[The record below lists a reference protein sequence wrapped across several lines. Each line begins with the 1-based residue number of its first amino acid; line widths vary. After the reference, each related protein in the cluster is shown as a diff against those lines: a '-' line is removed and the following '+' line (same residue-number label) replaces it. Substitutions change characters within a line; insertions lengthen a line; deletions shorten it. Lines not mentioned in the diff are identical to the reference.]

1 MRIGKSLPMVVLLAL
16 FSAGGPRAQGQ
27 KPPEPP
33 RVTGAVELTIVNLD
47 VVVTDKSGK
56 PVPGLSQKDFEVLL
70 DRKPVAI
77 TNFREVR
84 EPLPSTAGVPAAPA
98 PADSAPA
105 AGEPRLSRHIVLF
118 FDKLQIFDATKRAV
132 LFDSLKKLLV
142 RELGPGD
149 DAMIVTWN
157 RSISTIVPFT
167 GDLAALGRSLDDIAK
182 RSSRVADENATLEL
196 VARDNAWF
204 ASLEE
209 SPAQAGGGR
218 TRGPVVAPGDVGPPT
233 ENRAA
238 AVQAYGDIKGKAAA
252 LKGLIATLG
261 GMEGRK
267 ILVFASHRFG
277 RYAGL
282 EYFLDKR
289 AKPGDSVNPN
299 SREFDAKSL
308 IEAVTETANA
318 HGVTIYALFPVGWE
332 TVTSSAADSSAYDPA
347 ASNAPTLGGREQ
359 IVESNEMEALLL
371 VSGRTGGV
379 AMSGTG
385 EVREFADRV
394 ATDLSSYY
402 SIGYAPPEGPAKR
415 TAAVA
420 VKVKNRDL
428 AVRVRS
434 AVVAR
439 TAAERMMD
447 RVLSNLFSPDRS
459 SKLPI
464 RAVARAPAPAP
475 DGSYRI
481 PLDVQVPIKPLAL
494 LPNAQGASGS
504 FSVYVA
510 SVGPNGNFTEI
521 TNPPKSFD
529 IQTADLER
537 AKAAHFT
544 YEVEVPASS
553 PEARISVG
561 VLDEVGKDAG
571 FAIVTLPAAPKK

>member
-1 MRIGKSLPMVVLLAL
+1 LSIALLLVLL
-16 FSAGGPRAQGQ
+16 SAGVRDARGQ
-27 KPPEPP
+27 RPPEAP

-47 VVVTDKSGK
+47 VIVTDKSGK
-56 PVPGLSQKDFEVLL
+56 PVPGLPQKDFEVLL

-84 EPLPSTAGVPAAPA
+84 GPAPAADGAPPSVAADAAAPA
-98 PADSAPA
+98 D
-105 AGEPRLSRHIVLF
+105 EPRLHRHIVLF
-118 FDKLQIFDATKRAV
+118 FDKLQMIDATKRAV

-167 GDLAALGRSLDDIAK
+167 GDLATLGRSLDDIAK
-182 RSSRVADENATLEL
+182 KSSRIAEEGTTLDQVASES
-196 VARDNAWF
+196 AWF
-204 ASLEE
+204 ASLNE
-209 SPAQAGGGR
+209 PPPPG
-218 TRGPVVAPGDVGPPT
+218 TRGPTVGPGGAGSPH
-233 ENRAA
+233 ENRSAA
-238 AVQAYGDIKGKAAA
+238 AQAYGDMKGKASA
-252 LKGLIATLG
+252 LKGLVATLG
-261 GMEGRK
+261 GMDGRK

-282 EYFLDKR
+282 EFFLDKR
-289 AKPGDSVNPN
+289 AKPGDSASPDA
-299 SREFDAKSL
+299 REFDAKSL

-318 HGVTIYALFPVGWE
+318 QGVTIYALFPVGWE
-332 TVTSSAADSSAYDPA
+332 TVTSSAADSAAYNPA
-347 ASNAPTLGGREQ
+347 TSNAPTLGGREQ

-415 TAAVA
+415 SAAVA
-420 VKVKNRDL
+420 VKLKNRDL
-428 AVRVRS
+428 TVRVRS

-447 RVLSNLFSPDRS
+447 RVLSNLFSADKASR
-459 SKLPI
+459 LPVK
-464 RAVARAPAPAP
+464 AVAKTPAPAP
-475 DGSYRI
+475 DGSWRI
-481 PLDVQVPIKPLAL
+481 PLEVQIPIKPLAL

-504 FSVYVA
+504 FSVFVA
-510 SVGPNGNFTEI
+510 SVGPKGNFNEI
-521 TNPPKSFD
+521 TNPPKNFD
-529 IQTADLER
+529 IATADLER
-537 AKAAHFT
+537 AKSAHFT
-544 YEVEVPASS
+544 YEVDVPASS

-571 FAIVTLPAAPKK
+571 FAIVTLPAPPKK

>member
-1 MRIGKSLPMVVLLAL
+1 M
-16 FSAGGPRAQGQ
+16 
-27 KPPEPP
+27 
-33 RVTGAVELTIVNLD
+33 NLD
-47 VVVTDKSGK
+47 VVVTDKNGK
-56 PVPGLSQKDFEVLL
+56 PVTGLAQKDFEILL

-84 EPLPSTAGVPAAPA
+84 EPAPAGAGGRPAPVPADAAAP
-98 PADSAPA
+98 
-105 AGEPRLSRHIVLF
+105 AGEPRLPRHIVLF
-118 FDKLQIFDATKRAV
+118 FDKLQIFDAAKRAV

-182 RSSRVADENATLEL
+182 GARGSRRRARRSSR
-196 VARDNAWF
+196 
-204 ASLEE
+204 
-209 SPAQAGGGR
+209 SPARTPGSLPSTESSLPLGIGGR
-218 TRGPVVAPGDVGPPT
+218 ARGPAVGPGDIGPPA
-233 ENRAA
+233 ENRFAA
-238 AVQAYGDIKGKAAA
+238 SQAYGDMTGKASA

-282 EYFLDKR
+282 EFFLDKR

-299 SREFDAKSL
+299 AREFDAKSL

-332 TVTSSAADSSAYDPA
+332 TVTSSAADSAVYNPA
-347 ASNAPTLGGREQ
+347 TSNAPTLGGREQ
-359 IVESNEMEALLL
+359 LVESNEMEALLL

-428 AVRVRS
+428 TVRVRS

-447 RVLSNLFSPDRS
+447 RVLSNLFSPDKS
-459 SKLPI
+459 SRLPI
-464 RAVARAPAPAP
+464 KAVAKAPAPAP
-475 DGSYRI
+475 DGSFRI

-504 FSVYVA
+504 FSVFVA
-510 SVGPNGNFTEI
+510 SVGPKGNFTEI

-529 IQTADLER
+529 IATADLER
-537 AKAAHFT
+537 ARPPTSRTRWTSRRAARR
-544 YEVEVPASS
+544 PASPS
-553 PEARISVG
+553 ASSTRSG
-561 VLDEVGKDAG
+561 R
-571 FAIVTLPAAPKK
+571 TPASRS